1 MIYKLEN
8 KLNKYDIPKNTI
20 SIYGNHPV
28 RSALL
33 SSNRNCY
40 LLCTTK
46 RKIDYWNN
54 FLVCNKIKIKI
65 YILETFELDKICN
78 TNNHQGIIVFSSKI
92 IKKQLSQ
99 FLKKLSE
106 KKTRILILDQL
117 TDPQNVGSIIRSAFA
132 FNFDAVCLLKNN
144 SPIETPSLIKASAGE
159 IDKIQI
165 LEIGNLA
172 QEIKVLKKNDF
183 FIYGLDGQGK
193 KKIQEVDKTDDRI
206 ALIIGAEGKGL
217 RKLTKENVD
226 EIIKIDINSK
236 CNSLNA
242 SNAATV
248 AMYEISKNL
257 V

>member
-1 MIYKLEN
+1 MTIKQVK
-8 KLNKYDIPKNTI
+8 KLNKFNIPNNAI
-20 SIYGNHPV
+20 NIYGNHPAK
-28 RSALL
+28 SALL
-33 SSNRNCY
+33 SSNRSCY
-40 LLCTTK
+40 LLCTTEK
-46 RKIDYWNN
+46 KFDYWNN
-54 FLVCNKIKIKI
+54 FVISNKINIKI
-65 YILETFELDKICN
+65 VLLETSELNNISN
-78 TNNHQGIIVFSSKI
+78 SNHQGIIVFASKI
-92 IKKQLSQ
+92 IRKKLSEY
-99 FLKKLSE
+99 LKKLSS

-144 SPIETPSLIKASAGE
+144 TPIETPSLIKASAGE

-165 LEIGNLA
+165 LEIGNLV
-172 QEIKVLKKNDF
+172 QEIKVLKKKDF

-193 KKIQEVDKTDDRI
+193 KRIEEVDKTDDRI

-217 RKLTKENVD
+217 RNLTKQNVD

-248 AMYEISKNL
+248 AMYEISKN
-257 V
+257 

>member
-1 MIYKLEN
+1 MINKQDK
-8 KLNKYDIPKNTI
+8 KLNKFNIPNNSI
-20 SIYGNHPV
+20 NIYGNHPV
-28 RSALL
+28 KSALL
-33 SSNRNCY
+33 SSNRSCY
-40 LLCTTK
+40 LVGTTEK
-46 RKIDYWNN
+46 KFDYWNN
-54 FLVCNKIKIKI
+54 FLINNKINTRIVL
-65 YILETFELDKICN
+65 LETYELDKISN
-78 TNNHQGIIVFSSKI
+78 SNNHQSVIVFASKI
-92 IKKQLSQ
+92 IKK
-99 FLKKLSE
+99 KLSE
-106 KKTRILILDQL
+106 YLKNLSFKKTKILILDQL

-165 LEIGNLA
+165 LEIGNLV
-172 QEIKVLKKNDF
+172 QEIKVLKKNKF

-193 KKIQEVDKTDDRI
+193 KRIEEVDKNDDRI

-217 RKLTKENVD
+217 RNLTKQNVD

-248 AMYEISKNL
+248 AMYEISKN
-257 V
+257 